1 MLWRI
6 VVQMLLENW
15 IFFTFYMLC
24 SKAKLEAPKS
34 AYGSNYLCWASIRK
48 YRIASCVDSLVA
60 EEGRTCCK
68 TSEHFGVL
76 ECFLLL
82 VNVVIV
88 IFYMVENIFF
98 ACCMDFWRSTY
109 PPMLSA
115 CLMVDLKK
123 ECQQL
128 VQLVC
133 HLVVEFVLEKATDSL
148 CSAIASQRWYSL
160 LTWCQNLQRKLA
172 GPLLADTYVTLLKD
186 QQCMVWTNT
195 C

>member
-1 MLWRI
+1 
-6 VVQMLLENW
+6 
-15 IFFTFYMLC
+15 MLC

-34 AYGSNYLCWASIRK
+34 ADGSNYLCWASIRK

-98 ACCMDFWRSTY
+98 ACCMDF
-109 PPMLSA
+109 
-115 CLMVDLKK
+115 
-123 ECQQL
+123 
-128 VQLVC
+128 
-133 HLVVEFVLEKATDSL
+133 
-148 CSAIASQRWYSL
+148 
-160 LTWCQNLQRKLA
+160 
-172 GPLLADTYVTLLKD
+172 
-186 QQCMVWTNT
+186 
-195 C
+195 

>member
-1 MLWRI
+1 
-6 VVQMLLENW
+6 
-15 IFFTFYMLC
+15 MLC

-34 AYGSNYLCWASIRK
+34 ADGSNYLCWASIRK

-76 ECFLLL
+76 LECFLLL

-98 ACCMDFWRSTY
+98 ACCMDFWLSTY